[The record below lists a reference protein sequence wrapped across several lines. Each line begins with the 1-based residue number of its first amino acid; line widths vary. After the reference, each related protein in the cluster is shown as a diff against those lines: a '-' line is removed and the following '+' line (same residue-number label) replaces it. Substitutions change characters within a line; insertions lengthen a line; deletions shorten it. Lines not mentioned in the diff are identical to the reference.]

1 VQNERDQLHRV
12 IGHLEETSASME
24 DLVADLEHVTATN
37 RDTLEQTVQDAELT
51 FHHTRQ
57 AAQSLQQSTKDL
69 EVILSDLREGE
80 GTAGQLLT
88 NPPLYRRLDS
98 ISVRVDSILADFQ
111 RRPGYYLD
119 PKVELF

>member
-1 VQNERDQLHRV
+1 MQNERDQLHRV

-37 RDTLEQTVQDAELT
+37 RDTLEQIVQDAELT

-88 NPPLYRRLDS
+88 NPHLYRRLDS

-111 RRPGYYLD
+111 RRPGYYFD